1 MRKKTIFS
9 LLIGTVFCVTCAFA
23 DADISANSV
32 PSDTTQIH
40 KTHTSKKSE
49 KNSVIV
55 VNVNTA
61 DIATLTTLKGV
72 GAKKAQAILDYRNQ
86 HGEFKDVHDLQNV
99 KGFSEKTLTRILNNN
114 RNRLVI
120 K

>member
-1 MRKKTIFS
+1 MRKKTIFGLFIS
-9 LLIGTVFCVTCAFA
+9 TVFCVSCAFA
-23 DADISANSV
+23 DADVSASSV
-32 PSDTTQIH
+32 TTGATSIH
-40 KTHTSKKSE
+40 KVHASKKGE
-49 KNSVIV
+49 KQSTIV

-61 DIATLTTLKGV
+61 DIATLTTLKGI

-114 RNRLVI
+114 PNRLVL